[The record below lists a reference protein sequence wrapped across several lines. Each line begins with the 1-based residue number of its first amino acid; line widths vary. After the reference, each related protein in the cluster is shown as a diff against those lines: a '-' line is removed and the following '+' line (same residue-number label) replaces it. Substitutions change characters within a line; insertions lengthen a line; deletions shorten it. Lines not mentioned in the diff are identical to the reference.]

1 MTDALAQSVN
11 TYFADLERRVGVCET
26 VTLAGEMG
34 VRGGNDQELP
44 ASPSATL
51 GGLET
56 TPLMMANAYA
66 TFATAARTASRSPSW
81 R

>member
-66 TFATAARTASRSPSW
+66 TFANRGTYCEPVASW